1 MKNKNAQLTIF
12 IIISI
17 LIVAVVVLFF
27 TLRGNLNLPGK
38 PVSPE
43 TTKIKNFVQ
52 TCLDDSLE
60 SVVFKVGENGG
71 YYFPSSAPATTPVLE
86 IPYYIKDNNNL
97 MPRKEKIQEQISK
110 GVARELIFCLRDFTI
125 FTNEYEITKGKI
137 NPPEVVIEPERVLV
151 ELNYPL
157 TIKKGESHSKI
168 EDFNSEVPVR
178 LGIVYDAVGEFA
190 AGDLKTEGIC
200 VDCLLNIGE
209 KYQILIDSYYSEETS
224 DIIFIVI
231 DEEEYFEKTEEV
243 FKYAFAIE
251 QK

>member
-71 YYFPSSAPATTPVLE
+71 YYFPPKVSTPILE
-86 IPYYIKDNNNL
+86 VPYYIKNNKSL
-97 MPRKEKIQEQISK
+97 MPSKEDIEREISR
-110 GVARELIFCLRDFTI
+110 GIERELFFCIGNFELFSP
-125 FTNEYEITKGKI
+125 EYEITKGKMT
-137 NPPEVVIEPERVLV
+137 PPEVAIESERVLV
-151 ELNYPL
+151 EMNYPL
-157 TIKKGESHSKI
+157 TIQKGGSKSKI
-168 EDFNSEVPVR
+168 EDFSSEIPVR
-178 LGIVYDAVGEFA
+178 LGIVYDAVAEFINGEIENEEYCA
-190 AGDLKTEGIC
+190 S
-200 VDCLLNIGE
+200 CLLE
-209 KYQILIDSYYSEETS
+209 SLIKNDLYVNSFDY
-224 DIIFIVI
+224 D
-231 DEEEYFEKTEEV
+231 
-243 FKYAFAIE
+243 
-251 QK
+251 

>member
-1 MKNKNAQLTIF
+1 MKNLRGQLTIF

-71 YYFPSSAPATTPVLE
+71 YYFPPKVSTPILE
-86 IPYYIKDNNNL
+86 VPYYIKNNKSL
-97 MPRKEKIQEQISK
+97 MPSKEDIEREISR
-110 GVARELIFCLRDFTI
+110 GIERELFFCIGNFELFSP
-125 FTNEYEITKGKI
+125 EYEITKGKI
-137 NPPEVVIEPERVLV
+137 TPPEVVIEPERVLV

-157 TIKKGESHSKI
+157 TIIKDGSKSKI
-168 EDFNSEVPVR
+168 EDFSSEVPVR
-178 LGIVYDAVGEFA
+178 LGIVYDAVAEFVEE
-190 AGDLKTEGIC
+190 DLKTEGIC
-200 VDCLLNIGE
+200 VSCFIEIFTKKGLYSNIFWE
-209 KYQILIDSYYSEETS
+209 DDKTA
-224 DIIFIVI
+224 IFIVR
-231 DEEEYFEKTEEV
+231 DFNSAVNEKE
-243 FKYAFAIE
+243 FIFNFAGSYI
-251 QK
+251 

>member
-71 YYFPSSAPATTPVLE
+71 YYFPPKVSTPILE
-86 IPYYIKDNNNL
+86 VPYYIKNNKSL
-97 MPRKEKIQEQISK
+97 MPSKEDIEREISR
-110 GVARELIFCLRDFTI
+110 GIERELFFCIGNFELFSP
-125 FTNEYEITKGKI
+125 EYEITKGKMTH
-137 NPPEVVIEPERVLV
+137 PEVVIESERVLV
-151 ELNYPL
+151 EVNYPL
-157 TIKKGESHSKI
+157 TIQKGGSKSKI
-168 EDFNSEVPVR
+168 EDFSSEVPVR
-178 LGIVYDAVGEFA
+178 LGIIYDAVAEFVEE
-190 AGDLKTEGIC
+190 DLKTEGLCIS
-200 VDCLLNIGE
+200 CLFDISE
-209 KYQILIDSYYSEETS
+209 KNGFKSSYPNYDDNTY
-224 DIIFIVI
+224 IFIIEDPQSKLNNKEFVYVFAN
-231 DEEEYFEKTEEV
+231 EY
-243 FKYAFAIE
+243 
-251 QK
+251 

>member
-71 YYFPSSAPATTPVLE
+71 YYFPPKVSTPVLE
-86 IPYYIKDNNNL
+86 VPYYIKDNKNL
-97 MPRKEKIQEQISK
+97 MPPKENIENEISR
-110 GVARELIFCLRDFTI
+110 GIARELIFCLEDFSL
-125 FTNEYEITKGKI
+125 FPEYEITKGKM
-137 NPPEVVIEPERVLV
+137 NSPEVVIESERVFV
-151 ELNYPL
+151 EVNYPL
-157 TIKKGESHSKI
+157 TIQKGGSKSKI
-168 EDFNSEVPVR
+168 EDFSSEVPVR
-178 LGIVYDAVGEFA
+178 LGIVYDAVAEFINGEIENEEYCA
-190 AGDLKTEGIC
+190 S
-200 VDCLLNIGE
+200 CLLESLIKNDLYVNSFDYDENI
-209 KYQILIDSYYSEETS
+209 K
-224 DIIFIVI
+224 IFILRDFNSKI
-231 DEEEYFEKTEEV
+231 NKKEFILNFANEYS
-243 FKYAFAIE
+243 
-251 QK
+251 